1 MIVQPIAQ
9 PICRAIAVGVGTSTG
24 GGSAAVGIPP
34 PAAASE
40 TTDCDE
46 ASDKRTGTIPA
57 WQIASES
64 LVSIDVSDNELE
76 GEPPEVNLGL
86 PLMEALI
93 SIKANNCGLGPMFVR
108 MALGETV
115 EIIEMA
121 GNAFTDADV
130 EAFSDC
136 LVLTLVDLSG
146 NAFTEAGM
154 ENLFTAFDGAGVT
167 NCVIKTEGG
176 TSAAPNVAT
185 LAIIASLTL
194 AGCTVTTN

>member
-1 MIVQPIAQ
+1 MIVRPIAQ
-9 PICRAIAVGVGTSTG
+9 PICRAIAVGVGTGTG
-24 GGSAAVGIPP
+24 GGSAPVGNPL
-34 PAAASE
+34 PAFASD
-40 TTDCDE
+40 TTDYDY
-46 ASDKRTGTIPA
+46 ASDNRTGTIPA

-167 NCVIKTEGG
+167 NCIIKTEGG